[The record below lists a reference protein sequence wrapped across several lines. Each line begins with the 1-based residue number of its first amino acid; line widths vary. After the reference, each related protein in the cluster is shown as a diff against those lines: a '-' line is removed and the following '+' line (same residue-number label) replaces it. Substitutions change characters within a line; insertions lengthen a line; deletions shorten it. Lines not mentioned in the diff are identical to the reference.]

1 MRRAEVRVDDRR
13 AGELEEHDGRFTLT
27 YDASYVGPPVS
38 LTLPV
43 RDEPYRFDRF
53 PPFFDGLLP
62 EGGLLEALLRQAKL
76 DRSDGFGQLV
86 TVGQDLVGNVTVHPL
101 EDVGASWV
109 AEDSVALDEE
119 A

>member
-13 AGELEEHDGRFTLT
+13 AGELEEHAGRYTFT
-27 YDASYVGPPVS
+27 YDASYDGSPVS

-43 RDEPYRFDRF
+43 RNEPYRFDRF

-62 EGGLLEALLRQAKL
+62 EGALLEALIRQTKL
-76 DRSDGFGQLV
+76 DRRDGFGQLV

-101 EDVGASWV
+101 EDVGANWV
-109 AEDSVALDEE
+109 AEDTVALDEG